1 MAMFRDP
8 KEIKMSKILTAVAV
22 SVIAV
27 SAFAGDAPKG
37 DGGKADDGKRQEMFA
52 KMKQIK
58 VDGMQ
63 GRLNILQTALGCV
76 NAATN
81 HDQMKPCEEKEHQAM
96 EALNQQQ
103 KNKWESMKPQK

>member
-1 MAMFRDP
+1 
-8 KEIKMSKILTAVAV
+8 MSKILTAVAV

-37 DGGKADDGKRQEMFA
+37 DDGKRQEMFA

-58 VDGMQ
+58 VEGMQ
-63 GRLNILQTALGCV
+63 GRISILQTALSCV
-76 NAATN
+76 NAATS

-103 KNKWESMKPQK
+103 KAKWDAMKPQK